1 MGLLDTSLPT
11 AQSYL
16 KHKVGECIES
26 SWMLAVIM
34 LKFVSLKDVNT
45 VFGYQAGDRFLE
57 ECSTRIKQALLPQD
71 EMLRTGDSEFMIC
84 LTNIKNEG
92 QAILA
97 ANKIF
102 KIMEQPV
109 IINNERIMAK
119 IALGIALCPEHSNDA
134 EELLRKADMAML
146 AAIKRKQHFR
156 ISTDYLEYREK
167 SDLVLET
174 QLKDAIEH
182 NALSVHYQPI
192 INVESKAIVGLEAL
206 ARWENPS
213 FGDIPPDIFI
223 KIAENSN
230 LIESLTLYVLNT
242 AIKETLEWTDT
253 PSDIHLSL
261 NLSAVCLNDP
271 DIVPLINRALNIWG
285 LKPDKLML
293 EVTESATMGNPEN
306 SLQTL
311 KNLRRLNIRTSIDD
325 FGTGYSSFAYLKRLP
340 VSELKIDKSFV
351 VNMSDNDED
360 ELIVRSVI
368 NLAHNFNLLVTAEG
382 VENEETVNQLH
393 NLGCDNVQGDYLAK
407 PMPRAI
413 LKKWLQDYN
422 QTNPEPVITDA
433 DQKPDE

>member
-1 MGLLDTSLPT
+1 M
-11 AQSYL
+11 
-16 KHKVGECIES
+16 
-26 SWMLAVIM
+26 
-34 LKFVSLKDVNT
+34 
-45 VFGYQAGDRFLE
+45 
-57 ECSTRIKQALLPQD
+57 
-71 EMLRTGDSEFMIC
+71 
-84 LTNIKNEG
+84 
-92 QAILA
+92 
-97 ANKIF
+97 
-102 KIMEQPV
+102 
-109 IINNERIMAK
+109 
-119 IALGIALCPEHSNDA
+119 
-134 EELLRKADMAML
+134 
-146 AAIKRKQHFR
+146 
-156 ISTDYLEYREK
+156 
-167 SDLVLET
+167 
-174 QLKDAIEH
+174 KDAIEH

-382 VENEETVNQLH
+382 VENEETINQLH

-422 QTNPEPVITDA
+422 RTNPEPVITGNDK
-433 DQKPDE
+433 KPDE